1 PTRRAFGQMA
11 RAATGWVSVSGQFAV
26 AADTCRCEGTLFAVD
41 PETHV
46 ANHNRCDIVGR
57 LRDERPN
64 TLRSE
69 DRRRTQQRIMMPVTD
84 AIADPR

>member
-1 PTRRAFGQMA
+1 MSGADPPTRRAFGQMA

-64 TLRSE
+64 TLRSV
-69 DRRRTQQRIMMPVTD
+69 RRGDEVRMATWPWI
-84 AIADPR
+84 